1 MNKLTLSALLAST
14 LIISACD
21 KAEDATEAAMDKAS
35 EMTEQVGEAAAEH
48 AEHAADAGKEMMDK
62 ATDIAKDKMHEMTG
76 HAHAVGGTAQVHS
89 VTEEYHAK
97 MKAAGY

>member
-21 KAEDATEAAMDKAS
+21 KAEDATEGAMDKAS

-62 ATDIAKDKMHEMTG
+62 ATDKVHEMTG
-76 HAHAVGGTAQVHS
+76 DAHAVGGGHQVHS
-89 VTEEYHAK
+89 ITEEYHAK
-97 MKAAGY
+97 MKAAGH